1 MKMRSSAR
9 AISRAYS
16 NPNHLVF
23 ANYMLNHLYQIMIRR
38 LRPLYLKTFGHMAS
52 HYGKEIRYTSK
63 AYSYPYRLRFSKYV
77 LKHLYQIIIRSYW
90 GHLYYSLI
98 DMPKKKKKFNY
109 DTYICI
115 KLIDQ
120 KIRFLR
126 KKMDLGGSKSQL
138 IIGQKSQNLS
148 STPRIPPYE
157 SRFPAQNAPIIPSI
171 TSIFLAHNNSEFDP
185 KRCSKGSKKW
195 CI

>member
-1 MKMRSSAR
+1 
-9 AISRAYS
+9 
-16 NPNHLVF
+16 
-23 ANYMLNHLYQIMIRR
+23 MLNHLYQIMIRR
-38 LRPLYLKTFGHMAS
+38 LRPLYLKTFGHLAS

-98 DMPKKKKKFNY
+98 DMPKKKKKKFNY

-126 KKMDLGGSKSQL
+126 KKMDLGGGGKITIDYRPKESKFEFHTPHSSL
-138 IIGQKSQNLS
+138 RKSF
-148 STPRIPPYE
+148 
-157 SRFPAQNAPIIPSI
+157 SRPKCAYNIK
-171 TSIFLAHNNSEFDP
+171 HHFDFFG
-185 KRCSKGSKKW
+185 R
-195 CI
+195 